1 MITAHDA
8 AQSGDW
14 KTFFDSFLSDPMT
27 YQQKQISFEE
37 SLELDYDTLD
47 QLAEEY
53 EPQEY
58 GETLSPRD
66 RNPNLENQ

>member
-14 KTFFDSFLSDPMT
+14 KTFFASCLSDPMT

-37 SLELDYDTLD
+37 SLELDYDTL
-47 QLAEEY
+47 
-53 EPQEY
+53 EP
-58 GETLSPRD
+58 TSRRIRTRRIWRD
-66 RNPNLENQ
+66 LEST